1 VPENR
6 LRESFSAGF
15 ASKPD
20 FRAENDSRSRFLQR
34 PVISVGNISMGG
46 RGKTPVAGLIARLLV
61 EAGER
66 PAILSRGYKRRR
78 PEDGVVIV
86 SDGRH
91 VLADVDRAGDEPLM
105 LARETPGAIVL
116 VCEMRAIAGALA
128 EDALGA
134 TVHVLD
140 DGFQHRAVARDID
153 LVVIRTS
160 DLNGRRMPFGRL
172 RESPSALERA
182 DGLII
187 ESDGSEESN
196 ESEESSKSWRPDQAV
211 FRLRRSLGSPVALEA
226 GARAMRIERGDK
238 VVAACGIAEPDRF
251 TRSLSADGWTVAAT
265 LPFPDHHA
273 FSRHDLQEIADA
285 VKRHGASGVLTT
297 AKDAMRLL
305 PLRPLPVPMAF
316 VPLHVAIE
324 PAARFRDWLFGR
336 LAEARA

>member
-1 VPENR
+1 V
-6 LRESFSAGF
+6 SVSDVS
-15 ASKPD
+15 ASKAA
-20 FRAENDSRSRFLQR
+20 FRAETDTRGRFLHR

-91 VLADVDRAGDEPLM
+91 LLADVDRAGDEPLM
-105 LARETPGAIVL
+105 LARDTPGAMVL
-116 VCEMRAIAGALA
+116 VCDMRAIAATLA
-128 EDALGA
+128 EQALGA

-140 DGFQHRAVARDID
+140 DGFQHRAMARDID
-153 LVVIRTS
+153 LVVIRTT
-160 DLNGRRMPFGRL
+160 DLSERRLPFGRL
-172 RESPSALERA
+172 RESPAALGRA

-187 ESDGSEESN
+187 ESDESK
-196 ESEESSKSWRPDQAV
+196 ESKESRESRETEKSWRDDQAV
-211 FRLRRSLGSPVALEA
+211 FRLHRSLGSPVALED
-226 GARAMRIERGDK
+226 GARAMSFEKADK
-238 VVAACGIAEPDRF
+238 VVAVCGIADPDRF
-251 TRSLSADGWTVAAT
+251 TRALAADGWTVAAT
-265 LPFPDHHA
+265 LPFPDHHV
-273 FSRHDLQEIADA
+273 FSARDLRDITDA

-316 VPLHVAIE
+316 VPLRVAVE
-324 PAARFRDWLFGR
+324 PAARFRDWLLGR

>member
-1 VPENR
+1 VSISGVPA
-6 LRESFSAGF
+6 SQPGF
-15 ASKPD
+15 G
-20 FRAENDSRSRFLQR
+20 AEIDTRGRFLQR

-105 LARETPGAIVL
+105 LARYTPGAMVL

-128 EDALGA
+128 EQALGA

-140 DGFQHRAVARDID
+140 DGFQHRAVERDID
-153 LVVIRTS
+153 LVVIRAS

-172 RESPSALERA
+172 RESPSALGRA
-182 DGLII
+182 DALIM
-187 ESDGSEESN
+187 
-196 ESEESSKSWRPDQAV
+196 ESEESQESEESKEFERSWRDDQAV

-226 GARAMRIERGDK
+226 GDGGPRAPGVEEGQK
-238 VVAACGIAEPDRF
+238 VVAVCGIAEPDRF
-251 TRSLSADGWTVAAT
+251 TRSLVAGGWTVAET
-265 LPFPDHHA
+265 LAFADHHA
-273 FSRHDLQEIADA
+273 FSRRDLQDIARA
-285 VKRHGASGVLTT
+285 VARHGASGVLTT

-305 PLRPLPVPMAF
+305 PMRPLPVAMAF
-316 VPLHVAIE
+316 VPLHVAVE
-324 PAARFRDWLFGR
+324 PAARFREWLLGR

>member
-1 VPENR
+1 
-6 LRESFSAGF
+6 
-15 ASKPD
+15 
-20 FRAENDSRSRFLQR
+20 
-34 PVISVGNISMGG
+34 MGG
-46 RGKTPVAGLIARLLV
+46 RGKTPVAGLIARMLV

-86 SDGRH
+86 SDGQH

-105 LARETPGAIVL
+105 LARDTPGAMVL

-128 EDALGA
+128 ERALGA

-153 LVVIRTS
+153 LVVIRTA

-172 RESPSALERA
+172 RESPSALSRA

-187 ESDGSEESN
+187 ESEESKEFE
-196 ESEESSKSWRPDQAV
+196 ESEKSWRAEQAV
-211 FRLRRSLGSPVALEA
+211 FRLHRSLGSLVALEA
-226 GARAMRIERGDK
+226 GDRAARLDK
-238 VVAACGIAEPDRF
+238 AQKIVAVCGIAEPDRF
-251 TRSLSADGWTVAAT
+251 TRALPADGWTVAET

-273 FSRHDLQEIADA
+273 FSARDLQDIAAA
-285 VKRHGASGVLTT
+285 VKRHGAAGVLTT

-305 PLRPLPVPMAF
+305 PLRPLPVPIAF
-316 VPLHVAIE
+316 VPLHVAVE
-324 PAARFRDWLFGR
+324 PAALFRDWLLSR

>member
-1 VPENR
+1 M
-6 LRESFSAGF
+6 
-15 ASKPD
+15 
-20 FRAENDSRSRFLQR
+20 QR

-46 RGKTPVAGLIARLLV
+46 RGKTPVVGLIARLLV

-86 SDGRH
+86 SDGQH

-105 LARETPGAIVL
+105 LARETPGAMVL
-116 VCEMRAIAGALA
+116 VCDMRAIAGALA
-128 EDALGA
+128 EQALGA

-140 DGFQHRAVARDID
+140 DGFQHRTVARDID

-172 RESPSALERA
+172 RESPSALSRA

-187 ESDGSEESN
+187 ESDGSDGSDGSGD
-196 ESEESSKSWRPDQAV
+196 SERSWRDDQPV
-211 FRLRRSLGSPVALEA
+211 FRLRRSIGSPVALEA
-226 GARAMRIERGDK
+226 GVRVATLEKGQK
-238 VVAACGIAEPDRF
+238 VVAVCGIADPDRF
-251 TRSLSADGWTVAAT
+251 SRMLSADGWMVAET
-265 LPFPDHHA
+265 LPFADHHA
-273 FSRHDLQEIADA
+273 FSRHDLHDIAQA
-285 VKRHGASGVLTT
+285 VARHGASGVLTT

-316 VPLHVAIE
+316 VPLHVAVE
-324 PAARFRDWLFGR
+324 PPARFREWLLGR